1 MKLKEIFDHLT
12 YGEFSQ
18 LSIGGGSVGVI
29 DSTNYPRV
37 ISYINLGLTALY
49 KRFHLKEG
57 RVSFKPVKHMQLYRI
72 DSDGDTELIVEEG
85 QDDFYNNILKIGRV
99 ITDDGFDLD
108 INNSANKYS
117 CFTPEINLLQLSK
130 EVAAQEPSLPYNLK
144 TSTLTVLYQAN
155 HPVIAMNVVR
165 ADRYDLELPNT
176 HLEPLL
182 LYIASRVY
190 NPIGMTNEFNAG
202 NNYNAKYEAACKQ
215 IEMTNLVIDQGSQNT
230 KLERNGWV

>member
-1 MKLKEIFDHLT
+1 MKLKEVFDHLT
-12 YGEFSQ
+12 YGELSQ
-18 LSIGGGSVGVI
+18 LSIGGAEAGVI

-49 KRFHLKEG
+49 KRFYLREG
-57 RVSFKPVKHMQLYRI
+57 KVSFKPVKNIHFYRI
-72 DSDGDTELIVEEG
+72 DSDGDTELTVEAD

-99 ITDDGFDLD
+99 VTDGGFDLD
-108 INNSANKYS
+108 INNSANPYS

-130 EVAAQEPSLPYNLK
+130 EVAAQELSLPDNLK
-144 TSTLTVLYQAN
+144 TSTLTVVYQAS
-155 HPVIAMNVVR
+155 HPVIPMNVSR
-165 ADRYDLELPNT
+165 PDRYDIELPST

-182 LYIASRVY
+182 YYIASRVH

-215 IEMTNLVIDQGSQNT
+215 LEFNNFMIDQGAQNT
-230 KLERNGWV
+230 KSERNGWA